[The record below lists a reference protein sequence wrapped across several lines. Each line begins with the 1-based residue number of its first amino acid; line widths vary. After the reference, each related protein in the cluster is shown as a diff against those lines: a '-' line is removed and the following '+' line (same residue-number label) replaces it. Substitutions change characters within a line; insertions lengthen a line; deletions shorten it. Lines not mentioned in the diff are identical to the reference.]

1 MKSNQRGKQSIMWYL
16 FLGIACIIWITM
28 MYLHISNYFYLYPTI
43 KSVDLLIKRT
53 LINCLLPV
61 VPLAVALICIINRK
75 FPLAMLFI
83 FLFIPVQVFSSFRG
97 AAEMLFSPSIC
108 SYTDNVLNFGIY
120 DKRLQESLELNP
132 VTYFPCEIP
141 SSVKNVEYCYYY
153 EYASDESVYISVSW
167 EFNNE
172 RDYAT
177 IAAEIR
183 QAASYSDGQG
193 FYFSGS
199 YYNNIIFLDDE
210 TCGITYVI
218 TSENDIQSS
227 TFSFQ
232 SSR

>member
-1 MKSNQRGKQSIMWYL
+1 MKSNQIEKQSIMWYI
-16 FLGIACIIWITM
+16 FWGIACIIWITM

-43 KSVDLLIKRT
+43 KSADLLIKWT
-53 LINCLLPV
+53 LINCLLPM

-75 FPLAMLFI
+75 FPLAMIFI
-83 FLFIPVQVFSSFRG
+83 LLFIPVQLFSSFRG

-132 VTYFPCEIP
+132 VSCFPIEIP
-141 SSVKNVEYCYYY
+141 SNVKNEEYCYYY
-153 EYASDESVYISVSW
+153 EYASDESVYISISW

-172 RDYAT
+172 HDYSMIAT
-177 IAAEIR
+177 EIR
-183 QAASYSDGQG
+183 QTASYMHGHG
-193 FYFSGS
+193 YYFLDS

-227 TFSFQ
+227 TFSIFE
-232 SSR
+232 